1 MSDLTITTGGISES
15 IVSGNRRSGAIV
27 RVKPTLLTAQT
38 DDDDVMFNATEIP
51 NAVRTQGGLSKL
63 RGITVLDNNQRS
75 AAMNIF
81 FMQVQ
86 TNFGAQGSNPNITDA
101 NLSVAKVIGAI
112 DWAHTD
118 GQCVISQ
125 DSGSASISTSMGQ
138 SDNSTWRSLPML
150 LQAEDN
156 STSVYFTA
164 TLNMADNSNKT
175 YPAVDTLEF
184 IFHIE
189 YLD

>member
-27 RVKPTLLTAQT
+27 RVIPTLLTAQT

-63 RGITVLDNNQRS
+63 RGITVLDNYQRS

-86 TNFGAQGSNPNITDA
+86 TNFGTQGSNPNITDA
-101 NLSVAKVIGAI
+101 NLKAAKIIGAI

-118 GQCVISQ
+118 GQCVFSQ
-125 DSGSASISTSMGQ
+125 DSGNASISTAMGQ

-164 TLNMADNSNKT
+164 TLNMHDDSDKT
-175 YPAVDTLEF
+175 YAAVDNLEF

>member
-27 RVKPTLLTAQT
+27 RVRPTLLTAQT

-63 RGITVLDNNQRS
+63 RGITLLDDYQRS
-75 AAMNIF
+75 AAINIIL
-81 FMQVQ
+81 MQVQ
-86 TNFGAQGSNPNITDA
+86 TNFGTQGSNPNITDA
-101 NLSVAKVIGAI
+101 NLKAAKVIGAI

-125 DSGSASISTSMGQ
+125 DSGNASISTSMGT

-175 YPAVDTLEF
+175 YAAVDNLEF

>member
-15 IVSGNRRSGAIV
+15 VISGNKRSGTIV

-86 TNFGAQGSNPNITDA
+86 TNFGTQGSNPNITDA
-101 NLSVAKVIGAI
+101 NLSTAKVIGAI

-150 LQAEDN
+150 LQAENN